1 MFLGHAGVTAKGMHS
16 GHIGAS
22 TTRESGHRCRV
33 TYESGRRRRMLF
45 RMSFLTGIQSG
56 DIRLAFRR
64 WQRPTVRAGDLC
76 AKLGM
81 TDAS

>member
-1 MFLGHAGVTAKGMHS
+1 
-16 GHIGAS
+16 
-22 TTRESGHRCRV
+22 
-33 TYESGRRRRMLF
+33 MLF
-45 RMSFLTGIQSG
+45 RTTFLTGIQSG

-81 TDAS
+81 TDGS